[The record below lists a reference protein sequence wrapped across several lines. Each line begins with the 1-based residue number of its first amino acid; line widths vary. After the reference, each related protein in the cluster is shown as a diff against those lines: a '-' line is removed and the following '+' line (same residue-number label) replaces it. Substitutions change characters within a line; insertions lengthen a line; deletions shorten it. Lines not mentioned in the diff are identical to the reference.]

1 MAHGNKLVDG
11 IAQMRTDLTVSGVTV
26 QKVVGID
33 SFNGTEQGLNVTR
46 GGDRLL
52 FKGLLIKD
60 FPVFY
65 SHPEM
70 RYTGIKSAG
79 CQSCPR

>member
-33 SFNGTEQGLNVTR
+33 SFMGIDSFNGTEQGFNVTR
-46 GGDRLL
+46 GGDGLL
-52 FKGLLIKD
+52 LKGLLIKD
-60 FPVFY
+60 YPVFI
-65 SHPEM
+65 
-70 RYTGIKSAG
+70 RI
-79 CQSCPR
+79 QR